1 MHKKPDKAFHIDY
14 AFISRSMMNG
24 SMIRIGSPSEWLEL
38 SDHMPL
44 VVELMTK

>member
-1 MHKKPDKAFHIDY
+1 
-14 AFISRSMMNG
+14 
-24 SMIRIGSPSEWLEL
+24 MIKIGSPSEWLEL